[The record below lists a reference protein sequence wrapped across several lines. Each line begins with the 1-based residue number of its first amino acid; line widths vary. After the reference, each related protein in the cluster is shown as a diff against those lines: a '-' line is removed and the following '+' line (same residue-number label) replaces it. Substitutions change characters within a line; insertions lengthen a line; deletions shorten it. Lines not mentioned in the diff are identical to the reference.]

1 MRAKLSVVTA
11 LAVASCAHGAGTL
24 VGHWKFDEA
33 SGPTAFDAGPN
44 GLHGAL
50 AGSAAFVAG
59 GVSGN
64 AIQCASAT
72 SDHVNMGAIP
82 FNSSPVSLSLWIKTT
97 TSAYQIIAGRHRAT
111 FVQGYFL
118 GIGGGA
124 GYGLP
129 GKAHSYVSTAP
140 GGEPISTTTV
150 NDGQWRHLL
159 MTHQPGGP
167 ATIYVD
173 GVLEATRNPVY
184 TATSAAFIVGGLFNP
199 SSVPYGAYDGLVD
212 DVQLYDG
219 VLNGR
224 QICHIVNNPG
234 SAAVANIDGDVNG
247 DGAVNFTDLNILL
260 SGFNMTGFCM
270 QGDVDGDGAI
280 GFADLNRL
288 LSNFNAGA

>member
-1 MRAKLSVVTA
+1 MHTKLFLIAFLGVTSV
-11 LAVASCAHGAGTL
+11 AHGAGTL
-24 VGHWKFDEA
+24 VGHWKFDE
-33 SGPTAFDAGPN
+33 SVGPTAFDSGPN
-44 GLHGAL
+44 ALDGTL
-50 AGSAAFVAG
+50 AGAAAFVPG
-59 GVSGN
+59 GISGN
-64 AIQCASAT
+64 ALQCVSAS

-82 FNSSPVSLSLWIKTT
+82 FNSSPMSLSAWIKTT
-97 TSAYQIIAGRHRAT
+97 TSSYQIIAGRHRAT

-129 GKAHSYVSTAP
+129 DKAHSYVSTSP
-140 GGEPISTTTV
+140 GNEPISTTSV
-150 NDGQWRHLL
+150 NDGQWHHLL

-167 ATIYVD
+167 ATIYID

-234 SAAVANIDGDVNG
+234 SAAPANIDGDING
-247 DGAVNFTDLNILL
+247 DSAVNFTDLNILL
-260 SGFNMTGFCM
+260 SSFNMAGFCL
-270 QGDVDGDGAI
+270 QGDVDGDGVI